1 VVAICEP
8 AARSVISRV
17 VSEAVRAANL
27 FGLTPE
33 RASEYGDG
41 ILATLPPAFD
51 TMRLPDGPER
61 DAGIEALATSVRAV
75 SESNHVPRLV
85 ERGLTAI
92 AVRIAREVVR
102 RGAADKG
109 FTADELE
116 DEFADF
122 AAELEARLNA
132 T

>member
-17 VSEAVRAANL
+17 VGEAVRAAHL

-33 RASEYGDG
+33 RASDYGEG
-41 ILATLPPAFD
+41 ILATLPPAFA

-61 DAGIEALATSVRAV
+61 DAGIAALAASVRAV
-75 SESNHVPRLV
+75 SETHHVPRLV

-102 RGAADKG
+102 RGAEQHG

-122 AAELEARLNA
+122 AVLLEAQLNK

>member
-1 VVAICEP
+1 M
-8 AARSVISRV
+8 ISRV

-33 RASEYGDG
+33 RASDYGEG
-41 ILATLPPAFD
+41 ILATLPLAFD
-51 TMRLPDGPER
+51 AMRLPDGAER
-61 DAGIEALATSVRAV
+61 DAHIEALAASVRAV
-75 SESNHVPRLV
+75 SEAHHVPRLV

-102 RGAADKG
+102 RGAAERG

-116 DEFADF
+116 DEFLNFADQ
-122 AAELEARLNA
+122 LEARLNA

>member
-1 VVAICEP
+1 MVAICEP
-8 AARSVISRV
+8 AARSVIARV
-17 VSEAVRAANL
+17 VSEAVRAAHL

-33 RASEYGDG
+33 RASDYGEG

-51 TMRLPDGPER
+51 TMRLANGPER
-61 DAGIEALATSVRAV
+61 DAGIDALAASVHAV
-75 SESNHVPRLV
+75 SEAHHVPRLV

-102 RGAADKG
+102 RGAAEQG

-116 DEFADF
+116 DEFANF
-122 AAELEARLNA
+122 ADQLEARLNA